1 MRERL
6 VRSSAFSGV
15 QRIAALVF
23 VLAALF
29 IGPSVIAPELSA
41 AQAET
46 RTLKLYNTHTKER
59 VQITFKKDG
68 RYIPSGLRDANRFLR
83 DWRRNEITNID
94 PKLLDLVWEVY
105 QQVRGSDYIHVVS
118 SYRSPATNNML
129 RSRSR
134 GVAKNSQHSLGK
146 AMDFFIPGVN
156 LTNLRATGLRKQ
168 VGGVGFYP
176 TSGSPFIH
184 LDTGSVRHWPK
195 MSRQQLAQV
204 FPDGKTVHI
213 PSDGKP
219 MAGYQ
224 LALADIKSGRRGSSN
239 IVIASGGGEEEE
251 GGSTTTRGQILT
263 SGDNGDLVR
272 PAPGTGRGFLASL
285 FSGEDDEVEE
295 ASARGETAPARPA
308 PQRQQRPAATEQA
321 PGVKTP
327 PAPIAV
333 AAQKPAP
340 AAAPVETVIAAAP
353 PRTKPREATEPVP
366 QSIPFQIAAVDPNA
380 RTAEEAPSQSNGPA
394 LLQAAAPPVTV
405 VPTAKPKALTVVAA
419 ANVVPPR
426 PAPVVPASDPIAA
439 IAAVTGTEP
448 ARKPQIGETAL
459 AYASSA
465 STTPQLTQR
474 QLLQMKAAAAA
485 AQMAKDRKKPAKPAP
500 TVSGLVPPAVIID
513 PLAGFASLPDKS
525 VPQIISGTSTLRS
538 VTFAEMSHPNQ
549 RKIGSLLQTGN
560 RFLKHGFAAQ
570 PYDNLRTDSFTG
582 AAITV
587 LPVVFTR

>member
-1 MRERL
+1 MARVKR
-6 VRSSAFSGV
+6 F
-15 QRIAALVF
+15 AALMCVMGAFF
-23 VLAALF
+23 V
-29 IGPSVIAPELSA
+29 GPSVVAPDQSA

-105 QQVRGSDYIHVVS
+105 QQVRGGDYIHVVS

-156 LTNLRATGLRKQ
+156 LATLRATGLRKQ

-176 TSGSPFIH
+176 TSGSPFVH
-184 LDTGSVRHWPK
+184 MDTGSVRHWPK

-224 LALADIKSGRRGSSN
+224 LALADIKSGRRGNSK

-251 GGSTTTRGQILT
+251 GGSSTTSGQILT
-263 SGDNGDLVR
+263 AGDNGDLVR
-272 PAPGTGRGFLASL
+272 PAGGNNRGFLASL
-285 FSGEDDEVEE
+285 FSGEDDDVEQ
-295 ASARGETAPARPA
+295 ASADGESAPVKPT
-308 PQRQQRPAATEQA
+308 PQRPQRPAVTEQA

-327 PAPIAV
+327 PASIAV
-333 AAQKPAP
+333 AAQQSAPKPAP
-340 AAAPVETVIAAAP
+340 AAPAEEVIAAAP
-353 PRTKPREATEPVP
+353 PRSKPREAGEPVP
-366 QSIPFQIAAVDPNA
+366 ASIPFQVAAADPNA
-380 RTAEEAPSQSNGPA
+380 RTADEATPAQSSTGPA
-394 LLQAAAPPVTV
+394 LLQAGAPAAVS
-405 VPTAKPKALTVVAA
+405 VPSAKPKDLAVALAA
-419 ANVVPPR
+419 AAVATPR
-426 PAPVVPASDPIAA
+426 PAPIAPATDPMAA

-448 ARKPQIGETAL
+448 ARKPQLGTSTL
-459 AYASSA
+459 AYAA
-465 STTPQLTQR
+465 PAATAPQLTTQ
-474 QLLQMKAAAAA
+474 QVLQAKAAAAA
-485 AQMAKDRKKPAKPAP
+485 AKMAKDRKKPAKPAA
-500 TVSGLVPPAVIID
+500 TVSGLVPPPVIVD

-525 VPQIISGTSTLRS
+525 APQLISGTSTLRS
-538 VTFAEMSHPNQ
+538 MTFADMSHPNQ
-549 RKIGSLLQTGN
+549 RKIEPLLQTGN

-570 PYDNLRTDSFTG
+570 PYDNLRADSFTG
-582 AAITV
+582 AAISV
-587 LPVVFTR
+587 LPVVYSR

>member
-195 MSRQQLAQV
+195 MSRQQLAKV

-224 LALADIKSGRRGSSN
+224 LALADIKSGRRGNSK

-285 FSGEDDEVEE
+285 FSGEDDDIEE

-353 PRTKPREATEPVP
+353 PPAKPRETTDPVP

-380 RTAEEAPSQSNGPA
+380 RTAEEAQSASTGPA

-426 PAPVVPASDPIAA
+426 PAPVVPATDPIAA

-448 ARKPQIGETAL
+448 ARKPQIGQTTL
-459 AYASSA
+459 AYASPA

-500 TVSGLVPPAVIID
+500 TVSGLVPPAVIVD